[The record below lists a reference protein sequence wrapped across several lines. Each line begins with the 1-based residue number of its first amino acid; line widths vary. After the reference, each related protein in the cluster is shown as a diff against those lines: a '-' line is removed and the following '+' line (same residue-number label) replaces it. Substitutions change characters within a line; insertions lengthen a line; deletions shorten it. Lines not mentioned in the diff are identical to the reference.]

1 MNDKIV
7 YEHPMNERIR
17 SLLRLE
23 HLYKIIYYH
32 LDNDGDSDY
41 ITVLATLI
49 QISDLLLRSDIKN
62 EIIKELKRQN
72 DIFEALKASNEI
84 DTDKLDIVKNI
95 INDQLS
101 FIQNPLYQPGD
112 VLKNNEF
119 VKIFSQRMRIP
130 AGTCNFDL
138 PRLHHWL
145 QRSEQEKKEDIYIW
159 SSDLNPISQSTHTL
173 LNNIRESSNPI
184 YQNAESGFYHQQI
197 DSITPCQLIRI
208 KIDSASTFYPD
219 ISGIKNRFTVRFME
233 IESLNKKQVQT
244 KNNINFELHCC
255 NL

>member
-1 MNDKIV
+1 MDF
-7 YEHPMNERIR
+7 
-17 SLLRLE
+17 
-23 HLYKIIYYH
+23 
-32 LDNDGDSDY
+32 
-41 ITVLATLI
+41 ATLTGAA
-49 QISDLLLRSDIKN
+49 RV
-62 EIIKELKRQN
+62 
-72 DIFEALKASNEI
+72 ALG
-84 DTDKLDIVKNI
+84 
-95 INDQLS
+95 
-101 FIQNPLYQPGD
+101 P
-112 VLKNNEF
+112 
-119 VKIFSQRMRIP
+119 
-130 AGTCNFDL
+130 DL
-138 PRLHHWL
+138 PAFFTHH
-145 QRSEQEKKEDIYIW
+145 EDIA
-159 SSDLNPISQSTHTL
+159 TL